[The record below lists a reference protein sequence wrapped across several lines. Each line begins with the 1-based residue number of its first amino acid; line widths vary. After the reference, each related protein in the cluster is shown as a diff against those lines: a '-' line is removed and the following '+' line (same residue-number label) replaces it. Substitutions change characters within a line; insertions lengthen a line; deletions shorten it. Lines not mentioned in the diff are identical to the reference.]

1 VVNGSSSLDTSS
13 LTGESKMQDVDSG
26 DNVISGAVN
35 KSGVLEIRVTKEY
48 GESTVARILELVENS
63 DSSKAKQEKFI
74 TKFSR
79 WYTPLVVLTAVITAV
94 IVSVVYGDVNEGIR
108 RACTFLVI
116 SCSCAL
122 VIYKISLKV
131 CDVQSF
137 GAAFISPQISL
148 CVTL

>member
-1 VVNGSSSLDTSS
+1 
-13 LTGESKMQDVDSG
+13 MQDVDSG

-116 SCSCAL
+116 SCPCAL
-122 VIYKISLKV
+122 VISVPL
-131 CDVQSF
+131 SF
-137 GAAFISPQISL
+137 FAGIGGLSGKGILVKGANVIE
-148 CVTL
+148 TLAHTKQAVFD